1 MHRRTHFRK
10 AHDKN
15 QLNTGINIC
24 RRCHT
29 GLHKLYDEMT
39 LAKQFN
45 TLKKLQ
51 SDDAIQRHCAW
62 VAKQKS

>member
-1 MHRRTHFRK
+1 MHRRAHFRK
-10 AHDKN
+10 AHSKVE
-15 QLNTGINIC
+15 LNAGINIC

-29 GLHKLYDEMT
+29 GLHRLYDEMT

-45 TLKKLQ
+45 TIERLRA
-51 SDDAIQRHCAW
+51 DEAVQRHCAW